1 MKCFLVLCL
10 SISLV
15 SSFPRAQEEADSQA
29 NVSLEE
35 ADTEGDMMAADRVMA
50 IGKYHVSGRVTSVMF
65 R

>member
-35 ADTEGDMMAADRVMA
+35 EDTEGDMMAADRVMA
-50 IGKYHVSGRVTSVMF
+50 IGNYHVSWPVIRVMC

>member
-1 MKCFLVLCL
+1 MKGFLVLCL

-15 SSFPRAQEEADSQA
+15 SSFPRAQEDESQA

-35 ADTEGDMMAADRVMA
+35 DTEGDMMAADRVMA
-50 IGKYHVSGRVTSVMF
+50 IGNYYVSWTVTGHQF

>member
-1 MKCFLVLCL
+1 MKGFLVLCL
-10 SISLV
+10 SFYMV
-15 SSFPRAQEEADSQA
+15 SSFPRAQEEESQA

>member
-15 SSFPRAQEEADSQA
+15 SSFPRPQEEADSQA

-35 ADTEGDMMAADRVMA
+35 EDTEGDMMAADRVMA
-50 IGKYHVSGRVTSVMF
+50 IGNYHVSWRVIRVMC

>member
-1 MKCFLVLCL
+1 MKGFLVLCL
-10 SISLV
+10 SICLV
-15 SSFPRAQEEADSQA
+15 SSFPRAQEEESQA

>member
-1 MKCFLVLCL
+1 MKGFLVLCL

-15 SSFPRAQEEADSQA
+15 SSFPRAQEEDESQA

-35 ADTEGDMMAADRVMA
+35 DSEGDMMAADRVMA
-50 IGKYHVSGRVTSVMF
+50 IGNYYVSCTVIGHQF